1 MQGSN
6 GEYVYLSTEERV
18 EIVDFV
24 KRESPEDRL
33 IIAGS
38 GCEGILN
45 KMNSVVDFE
54 ICKLEIVF
62 SF

>member
-18 EIVDFV
+18 EMV
-24 KRESPEDRL
+24 KRVRKLAPKEKL

-38 GCEGILN
+38 GCE
-45 KMNSVVDFE
+45 
-54 ICKLEIVF
+54 CKNCMVCHLRGLYALVSCSIRV
-62 SF
+62 